1 MDKKV
6 SIDRHLRYLFP
17 VLDLFIIALLRSLI
31 ITGAWFPRIF
41 VCLLGLAVHAYV
53 KLFERFLWKLKWI
66 LAKQKHAYL
75 IILNVSGDAQEKH
88 YYDQLML
95 KSLKLKKKR
104 KLLLNTLVLLLFHG
118 LILSL
123 ILKLDVDSS
132 LLQPK

>member
-95 KSLKLKKKR
+95 KSLKLKKK
-104 KLLLNTLVLLLFHG
+104 KEIIIKYPCFTIVSWFNSELNSEIG
-118 LILSL
+118 CWLIS
-123 ILKLDVDSS
+123 
-132 LLQPK
+132 PTA